1 MPTRRVQH
9 RAPATARIRQSRC
22 TLAIPGARPGA
33 HQRAGYLGTSLNEQL
48 GLQIR
53 PGRGRRV
60 ATLPTNWPPRSWPH
74 CSASQLTP
82 PAGRTRQT
90 RLDRLHRR
98 TGRTTLGTPADVTDT
113 DGTAPLLCVEWWRH
127 KSPQL
132 SAPVTAPSPG
142 TFAGG
147 CYGNLRRKFGG
158 HLRRGPTSPLKVA
171 QSGRPANDEQLP
183 NLPA

>member
-113 DGTAPLLCVEWWRH
+113 DGTAPLLCVEWWSAQITPAECSGYRPLTGH
-127 KSPQL
+127 FRGRVLWESPSQVRWSSPTRANF
-132 SAPVTAPSPG
+132 SAEGSATG
-142 TFAGG
+142 TQP
-147 CYGNLRRKFGG
+147 R
-158 HLRRGPTSPLKVA
+158 S
-171 QSGRPANDEQLP
+171 
-183 NLPA
+183 